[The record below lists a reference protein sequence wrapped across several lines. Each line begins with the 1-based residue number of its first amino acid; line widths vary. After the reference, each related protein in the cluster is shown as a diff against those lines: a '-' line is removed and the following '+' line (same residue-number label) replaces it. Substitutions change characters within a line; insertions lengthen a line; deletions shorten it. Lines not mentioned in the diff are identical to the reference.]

1 MCFEKISVVTKSK
14 AVLESAIFSVSA
26 MRLLENHNLFSKVL
40 SKYVT
45 MEEMATVN
53 ILKPGLCSQSKL

>member
-1 MCFEKISVVTKSK
+1 MCFEKSVVTKSK
-14 AVLESAIFSVSA
+14 AVLESTIFSVSA

-45 MEEMATVN
+45 MEEMAIIST
-53 ILKPGLCSQSKL
+53 LKPRLCSQSKL